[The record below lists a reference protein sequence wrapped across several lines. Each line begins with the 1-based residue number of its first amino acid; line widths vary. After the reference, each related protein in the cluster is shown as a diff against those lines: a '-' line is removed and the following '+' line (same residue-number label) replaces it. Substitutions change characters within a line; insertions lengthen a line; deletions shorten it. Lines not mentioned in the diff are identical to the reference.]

1 MARISR
7 FRLANDVLNKIFD
20 LFFEV
25 LGKNKS
31 RGEFKKVI
39 VGLFSSTERI
49 MIAKRVAIIYLLLK
63 NINQRTIC
71 QVLKV
76 SSGTV
81 VKYSLILE
89 KSQGVSLAFLRLMRN
104 ERLINF

>member
-1 MARISR
+1 
-7 FRLANDVLNKIFD
+7 
-20 LFFEV
+20 
-25 LGKNKS
+25 
-31 RGEFKKVI
+31 
-39 VGLFSSTERI
+39 

-81 VKYSLILE
+81 AKYSLILE
-89 KSQGVSLAFLRLMRN
+89 KSQGVAPAFLRLMRN
-104 ERLINF
+104 ERLINFLEEVFDTLLPRVSRV